1 MVAAGQITGSI
12 PPVDV
17 SAGAFGPPVDGF
29 TGLWMRNRPTGW
41 WLDPARLSNAN
52 AVFGFRCFN
61 LLWNPSCCSTNGI
74 MGDAVQ
80 RSCPAV
86 MDIYCFFWTVGAG
99 HTHALILMSPPAASC
114 CSPLFLFS
122 CYLLFLGVFAVFQQ
136 LSVPRSRGGKSD
148 ADTQR
153 QSGDSEAASR
163 LNSRI
168 PS

>member
-1 MVAAGQITGSI
+1 
-12 PPVDV
+12 
-17 SAGAFGPPVDGF
+17 
-29 TGLWMRNRPTGW
+29 
-41 WLDPARLSNAN
+41 
-52 AVFGFRCFN
+52 
-61 LLWNPSCCSTNGI
+61 

-80 RSCPAV
+80 KSCPTV

-168 PS
+168 TSETWRLLRRPISESQLHPESIWTLENHIYLFSICNRRAQSQYVTSKTRIIFLEQQRLKHS